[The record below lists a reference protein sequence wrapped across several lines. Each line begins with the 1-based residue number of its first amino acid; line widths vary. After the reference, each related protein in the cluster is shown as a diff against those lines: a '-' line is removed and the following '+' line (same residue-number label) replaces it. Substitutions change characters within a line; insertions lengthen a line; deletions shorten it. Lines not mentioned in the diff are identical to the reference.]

1 MFKAK
6 KVNSKTTMDSSSI
19 KLSKEPNFPNSSFN
33 FKQMEM
39 GEF

>member
-1 MFKAK
+1 
-6 KVNSKTTMDSSSI
+6 MDSSSI